1 MNSSRQFLGFCVLFH
16 SLRHCHFRVGSL
28 GHQRS
33 SEVIS
38 GNHHPLGQPR
48 DQLEPALYENLGIH
62 RHTDTHKHAGVSR
75 MGWDRARRRERAV
88 ASAPSVAWDG
98 SAPRGMACRGD
109 VSYASLVAVREPWP
123 ACSTW
128 REKEG
133 VPYGRVVVEWWEPCR
148 HEVHV
153 DRAWGPAS
161 FACRAAV
168 SATREITQQSARPP
182 RAQAGRAG
190 ALSQSSGSE
199 SSRSVGHGTVS
210 LSMTFRG
217 WRGLVCLD

>member
-1 MNSSRQFLGFCVLFH
+1 MRTWASTGTQTRTNTLGSH
-16 SLRHCHFRVGSL
+16 AWG
-28 GHQRS
+28 
-33 SEVIS
+33 
-38 GNHHPLGQPR
+38 
-48 DQLEPALYENLGIH
+48 GI
-62 RHTDTHKHAGVSR
+62 
-75 MGWDRARRRERAV
+75 ERAV
-88 ASAPSVAWDG
+88 ASAPSRARRRWHGMVARREAWHAAG
-98 SAPRGMACRGD
+98 MSAMLLWSPCASPGLHAQHGAKKRACRM
-109 VSYASLVAVREPWP
+109 AL
-123 ACSTW
+123 
-128 REKEG
+128 
-133 VPYGRVVVEWWEPCR
+133 GRVVGEWWEPCR

-217 WRGLVCLD
+217 WRGLVCLDCLC

>member
-62 RHTDTHKHAGVSR
+62 RHTDTHKHAGVAR

-133 VPYGRVVVEWWEPCR
+133 VSYGTW
-148 HEVHV
+148 
-153 DRAWGPAS
+153 
-161 FACRAAV
+161 
-168 SATREITQQSARPP
+168 QS
-182 RAQAGRAG
+182 GGSRAG
-190 ALSQSSGSE
+190 TRCMLIVHGDLRVSPVGRLCPQHGRSHNNQRGRRGHRLGGPGARGSE
-199 SSRSVGHGTVS
+199 SE
-210 LSMTFRG
+210 
-217 WRGLVCLD
+217 